1 MVTLAVVTNT
11 NEVPSELAILLKTN
25 CARCHNKE
33 TAKGGLN
40 LAELLFDL
48 QHSEVRSRWIQIYD
62 RVEKQEMPPKTG
74 SLSRPE
80 RDRLMSLLQQ
90 FRVHVDAFAS
100 SMGTITGLNTA

>member
-1 MVTLAVVTNT
+1 
-11 NEVPSELAILLKTN
+11 
-25 CARCHNKE
+25 
-33 TAKGGLN
+33 
-40 LAELLFDL
+40 
-48 QHSEVRSRWIQIYD
+48 IQIYD

>member
-1 MVTLAVVTNT
+1 MVTNT

-33 TAKGGLN
+33 TTKGGLN
-40 LAELLFDL
+40 LAKLLFDL

-62 RVEKQEMPPKTG
+62 RVEKQEMPPKAG

-90 FRVHVDAFAS
+90 FGVHVAAFAS
-100 SMGTITGLNTA
+100 STGTITGLNTA